1 LDGSRL
7 HSGGSSEP
15 FPLRPA
21 TLVATLSSPRGA
33 LDRVVRAID
42 AVSRAAGWLAG
53 WLIVPMTFAVAYEVV
68 ARYAFH
74 APTKW
79 AYEVT
84 YMTYGAQFM
93 LASAYTLLK
102 DGHIRTDVFYQGWS
116 AKTRATID
124 ALGYLLFFFPGL
136 LFILYAGVVEA
147 GFAWEIRER
156 TGLRIGTVPFPMF
169 LLKAVIPLSAALL
182 LLQGLSELI
191 RCGRVIQ
198 GRPR

>member
-1 LDGSRL
+1 MAG
-7 HSGGSSEP
+7 
-15 FPLRPA
+15 
-21 TLVATLSSPRGA
+21 LSSLGAA

-42 AVSRAAGWLAG
+42 AVSTATGWLSG

-124 ALGYLLFFFPGL
+124 ALSYVLFFFPGL
-136 LFILYAGVVEA
+136 LFILYAGIVEA
-147 GFAWEIRER
+147 GFAWQIGER
-156 TGLRIGTVPFPMF
+156 TGLRIGSVPFPMYLF
-169 LLKAVIPLSAALL
+169 KTVIPLSAALL

-191 RCGRVIQ
+191 RCGRVIR